1 MTESIEVEDVDK
13 DELGTARFTSGRGKR
28 INKAN
33 IDLSTPTAQI
43 AVLGTDF
50 TTTIDEL
57 GRSLIILL
65 PDEKTGE
72 SSGKIM
78 ITNNGGSVTLDEPYQ
93 ASVVTSFE
101 SPPTKPVA
109 LSGIDTSMISNV
121 FIISEP
127 REIKKVKEQ
136 EGLSSENDKDNILD
150 VDFLE
155 FDELEKDYFEED
167 ELEFTELD
175 IDYLDVDFL
184 QDILDIVIELDRK
197 SVLEKDSLNNNIAL
211 AGTVLGFDIDTQ
223 YNTIIDR
230 GLGTIKFYRNVDGII
245 SVTLMMYQNATLRTI
260 SDQKES
266 NIILGD
272 GQGNNNNY
280 YSGKL
285 DEKTLLITILLII
298 AYAVIG
304 SFVSVWVDNEIYIN
318 QSGDNLNL
326 NIRQYGDNNKV
337 DTVMNGYQLTM
348 EVLQEGNKNELLKN
362 GNGISGDGNTITTE
376 QWNNTTTSDVNRMYI
391 DVNGNNNEVNVAH
404 GCKFTYG
411 MSDTTCDRDSHED
424 AGHTLYVDIQGNN
437 NLVKGGQK
445 MGSAIVTTTL
455 RLKSIQMVTKFFTLN
470 GNGAKTLNLNIDND
484 SNEVTVNQLQSGGHT
499 ANITLD
505 GSDPTTLNLIQQG
518 SGVMN
523 YTLTQNCVTLGGCTL
538 SVTQQ

>member
-1 MTESIEVEDVDK
+1 MTLHSAQLIRILILFSLTLTNFSLGSDDPIGDIVDRNGVASLIRESGEKLSVSDNNIPDIKLLDTAVTGNGRMLIQFLDEEELSIIEHTKVYIDK
-13 DELGTARFTSGRGKR
+13 VYYDPNPSKSKMSIRMAQGTARFTSGRGKR

-127 REIKKVKEQ
+127 REIKEVKER

-272 GQGNNNNY
+272 GQGII
-280 YSGKL
+280 
-285 DEKTLLITILLII
+285 ITIT
-298 AYAVIG
+298 
-304 SFVSVWVDNEIYIN
+304 
-318 QSGDNLNL
+318 Q
-326 NIRQYGDNNKV
+326 
-337 DTVMNGYQLTM
+337 
-348 EVLQEGNKNELLKN
+348 
-362 GNGISGDGNTITTE
+362 
-376 QWNNTTTSDVNRMYI
+376 VN
-391 DVNGNNNEVNVAH
+391 
-404 GCKFTYG
+404 
-411 MSDTTCDRDSHED
+411 
-424 AGHTLYVDIQGNN
+424 
-437 NLVKGGQK
+437 
-445 MGSAIVTTTL
+445 
-455 RLKSIQMVTKFFTLN
+455 
-470 GNGAKTLNLNIDND
+470 
-484 SNEVTVNQLQSGGHT
+484 
-499 ANITLD
+499 
-505 GSDPTTLNLIQQG
+505 
-518 SGVMN
+518 
-523 YTLTQNCVTLGGCTL
+523 
-538 SVTQQ
+538 

>member
-1 MTESIEVEDVDK
+1 MGSTDPIGDIVDRNGVASLIRESGEKLSVSDNNIPDIKLLDTAVTGNGRMLIQFLDEEELSIIEHTKVYIDK
-13 DELGTARFTSGRGKR
+13 VYYDPNPSKSKMSIRMAQGTARFTSGRGKR

-50 TTTIDEL
+50 TTTIDEI

-127 REIKKVKEQ
+127 REIKDVKER

-184 QDILDIVIELDRK
+184 QDILDIVIELDRR
-197 SVLEKDSLNNNIAL
+197 SALEKDSLNNNIDL
-211 AGTVLGFDIDTQ
+211 AGTILGFDVDTQ
-223 YNTIIDR
+223 YNTILDR

-272 GQGNNNNY
+272 GQGII
-280 YSGKL
+280 
-285 DEKTLLITILLII
+285 ITIT
-298 AYAVIG
+298 
-304 SFVSVWVDNEIYIN
+304 
-318 QSGDNLNL
+318 Q
-326 NIRQYGDNNKV
+326 
-337 DTVMNGYQLTM
+337 
-348 EVLQEGNKNELLKN
+348 
-362 GNGISGDGNTITTE
+362 
-376 QWNNTTTSDVNRMYI
+376 VN
-391 DVNGNNNEVNVAH
+391 
-404 GCKFTYG
+404 
-411 MSDTTCDRDSHED
+411 
-424 AGHTLYVDIQGNN
+424 
-437 NLVKGGQK
+437 
-445 MGSAIVTTTL
+445 
-455 RLKSIQMVTKFFTLN
+455 
-470 GNGAKTLNLNIDND
+470 
-484 SNEVTVNQLQSGGHT
+484 
-499 ANITLD
+499 
-505 GSDPTTLNLIQQG
+505 
-518 SGVMN
+518 
-523 YTLTQNCVTLGGCTL
+523 
-538 SVTQQ
+538 

>member
-1 MTESIEVEDVDK
+1 MDTAVTGNGRMLIQFLDEEELSIIEHTKVYIDK
-13 DELGTARFTSGRGKR
+13 VYYDPNPSKSKMSIRMAQGTARFTSGRGKR

-50 TTTIDEL
+50 TTTIDEI

-109 LSGIDTSMISNV
+109 LSGINTSMISNV

-127 REIKKVKEQ
+127 REIKEVKEQ

-155 FDELEKDYFEED
+155 FNELEKDYFEED

-184 QDILDIVIELDRK
+184 QDLLDIVIELDRE
-197 SVLEKDSLNNNIAL
+197 SALEKDNLNNNIAL
-211 AGTVLGFDIDTQ
+211 TGTVLGFDVDTQ
-223 YNTIIDR
+223 YNTILDR

-272 GQGNNNNY
+272 GQGII
-280 YSGKL
+280 
-285 DEKTLLITILLII
+285 ITIT
-298 AYAVIG
+298 
-304 SFVSVWVDNEIYIN
+304 
-318 QSGDNLNL
+318 Q
-326 NIRQYGDNNKV
+326 
-337 DTVMNGYQLTM
+337 
-348 EVLQEGNKNELLKN
+348 
-362 GNGISGDGNTITTE
+362 
-376 QWNNTTTSDVNRMYI
+376 VN
-391 DVNGNNNEVNVAH
+391 
-404 GCKFTYG
+404 
-411 MSDTTCDRDSHED
+411 
-424 AGHTLYVDIQGNN
+424 
-437 NLVKGGQK
+437 
-445 MGSAIVTTTL
+445 
-455 RLKSIQMVTKFFTLN
+455 
-470 GNGAKTLNLNIDND
+470 
-484 SNEVTVNQLQSGGHT
+484 
-499 ANITLD
+499 
-505 GSDPTTLNLIQQG
+505 
-518 SGVMN
+518 
-523 YTLTQNCVTLGGCTL
+523 
-538 SVTQQ
+538 

>member
-1 MTESIEVEDVDK
+1 MTLHSAQLIRILILFSLTLTNFSLGSDDPIGDIVDRNGVASLIRESGEKLSVSDNNIPDIKLLDTAVTGNGRMLIQFLDEEELSIIEHTKVYIDK
-13 DELGTARFTSGRGKR
+13 VYYDPNPSKSKMSIRMAQGTARFTSGRGKR

-50 TTTIDEL
+50 TTTIDEI

-109 LSGIDTSMISNV
+109 LSGINTSMISNV

-127 REIKKVKEQ
+127 REIKEVKEQ

-155 FDELEKDYFEED
+155 FNELEKDYFEED

-184 QDILDIVIELDRK
+184 QDLLDIVIELDRE
-197 SVLEKDSLNNNIAL
+197 SALEKDNLNNNIAL
-211 AGTVLGFDIDTQ
+211 AGTVLGFDVDTQ

-272 GQGNNNNY
+272 GQGII
-280 YSGKL
+280 
-285 DEKTLLITILLII
+285 ITIT
-298 AYAVIG
+298 
-304 SFVSVWVDNEIYIN
+304 
-318 QSGDNLNL
+318 Q
-326 NIRQYGDNNKV
+326 
-337 DTVMNGYQLTM
+337 
-348 EVLQEGNKNELLKN
+348 
-362 GNGISGDGNTITTE
+362 
-376 QWNNTTTSDVNRMYI
+376 VN
-391 DVNGNNNEVNVAH
+391 
-404 GCKFTYG
+404 
-411 MSDTTCDRDSHED
+411 
-424 AGHTLYVDIQGNN
+424 
-437 NLVKGGQK
+437 
-445 MGSAIVTTTL
+445 
-455 RLKSIQMVTKFFTLN
+455 
-470 GNGAKTLNLNIDND
+470 
-484 SNEVTVNQLQSGGHT
+484 
-499 ANITLD
+499 
-505 GSDPTTLNLIQQG
+505 
-518 SGVMN
+518 
-523 YTLTQNCVTLGGCTL
+523 
-538 SVTQQ
+538 

>member
-1 MTESIEVEDVDK
+1 MGSSDPIGDIVDRNGVASLIRESGEKLSVSDNNIPDIKLLDTAVTGNGRMLIQFLDEEELSIIEHTKVYIDK
-13 DELGTARFTSGRGKR
+13 VYYDPNPSKSKMSIRMAQGTARFTSGRGKR

-50 TTTIDEL
+50 TTTIDEI

-109 LSGIDTSMISNV
+109 LSGINTSMISNV

-127 REIKKVKEQ
+127 REIKEVKEQ

-155 FDELEKDYFEED
+155 FNELEKDYFEED

-184 QDILDIVIELDRK
+184 QDLLDIVIELDRE
-197 SVLEKDSLNNNIAL
+197 SALEKDNLNNNIAL
-211 AGTVLGFDIDTQ
+211 TGTVLGFDVDTQ
-223 YNTIIDR
+223 YNTILDR

-272 GQGNNNNY
+272 GQGII
-280 YSGKL
+280 
-285 DEKTLLITILLII
+285 ITIT
-298 AYAVIG
+298 
-304 SFVSVWVDNEIYIN
+304 
-318 QSGDNLNL
+318 Q
-326 NIRQYGDNNKV
+326 
-337 DTVMNGYQLTM
+337 
-348 EVLQEGNKNELLKN
+348 
-362 GNGISGDGNTITTE
+362 
-376 QWNNTTTSDVNRMYI
+376 VN
-391 DVNGNNNEVNVAH
+391 
-404 GCKFTYG
+404 
-411 MSDTTCDRDSHED
+411 
-424 AGHTLYVDIQGNN
+424 
-437 NLVKGGQK
+437 
-445 MGSAIVTTTL
+445 
-455 RLKSIQMVTKFFTLN
+455 
-470 GNGAKTLNLNIDND
+470 
-484 SNEVTVNQLQSGGHT
+484 
-499 ANITLD
+499 
-505 GSDPTTLNLIQQG
+505 
-518 SGVMN
+518 
-523 YTLTQNCVTLGGCTL
+523 
-538 SVTQQ
+538 

>member
-1 MTESIEVEDVDK
+1 MTLHSAQLIRILILFSLTLTNFSLGSDDPIGDIVDRNGVASLIRESGEKLSVSDNNIPDIKLLDTAVTGNGRMLIQFLDEEELSIIEHTKVYIDK
-13 DELGTARFTSGRGKR
+13 VYYDPNPSKSKMSIRMAQGTARFTSGRGKR

-50 TTTIDEL
+50 TTTIDEI

-78 ITNNGGSVTLDEPYQ
+78 LTNNGGSVTLDEPYQ

-109 LSGIDTSMISNV
+109 LSGINTSMISNV

-197 SVLEKDSLNNNIAL
+197 SALEKDSLNNNIAL
-211 AGTVLGFDIDTQ
+211 AGTVLGFDVDTQ

-272 GQGNNNNY
+272 GQGII
-280 YSGKL
+280 
-285 DEKTLLITILLII
+285 ITIT
-298 AYAVIG
+298 
-304 SFVSVWVDNEIYIN
+304 
-318 QSGDNLNL
+318 Q
-326 NIRQYGDNNKV
+326 
-337 DTVMNGYQLTM
+337 
-348 EVLQEGNKNELLKN
+348 
-362 GNGISGDGNTITTE
+362 
-376 QWNNTTTSDVNRMYI
+376 VN
-391 DVNGNNNEVNVAH
+391 
-404 GCKFTYG
+404 
-411 MSDTTCDRDSHED
+411 
-424 AGHTLYVDIQGNN
+424 
-437 NLVKGGQK
+437 
-445 MGSAIVTTTL
+445 
-455 RLKSIQMVTKFFTLN
+455 
-470 GNGAKTLNLNIDND
+470 
-484 SNEVTVNQLQSGGHT
+484 
-499 ANITLD
+499 
-505 GSDPTTLNLIQQG
+505 
-518 SGVMN
+518 
-523 YTLTQNCVTLGGCTL
+523 
-538 SVTQQ
+538 

>member
-1 MTESIEVEDVDK
+1 MGSDDPIGDIVDRNGVASLIRESGEKLSVSDNNIPDIKLLDTAVTGNGRMLIQFLDEEELSIIEHTKVYIDK
-13 DELGTARFTSGRGKR
+13 VYYDPNPSKSKMSIRMAQGTARFTSGRGKR

-50 TTTIDEL
+50 TTTIDEI

-109 LSGIDTSMISNV
+109 LSGINTSMISNV

-127 REIKKVKEQ
+127 REIKEVKER

-197 SVLEKDSLNNNIAL
+197 SALEKDSLNNNIAL
-211 AGTVLGFDIDTQ
+211 TGTVLGFDIDTQ
-223 YNTIIDR
+223 YNTILDR

-272 GQGNNNNY
+272 GQGII
-280 YSGKL
+280 
-285 DEKTLLITILLII
+285 ITIT
-298 AYAVIG
+298 
-304 SFVSVWVDNEIYIN
+304 
-318 QSGDNLNL
+318 Q
-326 NIRQYGDNNKV
+326 
-337 DTVMNGYQLTM
+337 
-348 EVLQEGNKNELLKN
+348 
-362 GNGISGDGNTITTE
+362 
-376 QWNNTTTSDVNRMYI
+376 VN
-391 DVNGNNNEVNVAH
+391 
-404 GCKFTYG
+404 
-411 MSDTTCDRDSHED
+411 
-424 AGHTLYVDIQGNN
+424 
-437 NLVKGGQK
+437 
-445 MGSAIVTTTL
+445 
-455 RLKSIQMVTKFFTLN
+455 
-470 GNGAKTLNLNIDND
+470 
-484 SNEVTVNQLQSGGHT
+484 
-499 ANITLD
+499 
-505 GSDPTTLNLIQQG
+505 
-518 SGVMN
+518 
-523 YTLTQNCVTLGGCTL
+523 
-538 SVTQQ
+538 

>member
-1 MTESIEVEDVDK
+1 MTLHSAQLIRILILFSLTLTNFSLGSDDPIGDIVDRNGVASLIRESGEKLSVSDNNIPDIKLLDTAVTGNGRMLIQFLDEEELSIIEHTKVYIDK
-13 DELGTARFTSGRGKR
+13 VYYDPNPSKSKMSIRMAQGTARFTSGRGKR

-272 GQGNNNNY
+272 GQGII
-280 YSGKL
+280 
-285 DEKTLLITILLII
+285 ITIT
-298 AYAVIG
+298 
-304 SFVSVWVDNEIYIN
+304 
-318 QSGDNLNL
+318 Q
-326 NIRQYGDNNKV
+326 
-337 DTVMNGYQLTM
+337 
-348 EVLQEGNKNELLKN
+348 
-362 GNGISGDGNTITTE
+362 
-376 QWNNTTTSDVNRMYI
+376 VN
-391 DVNGNNNEVNVAH
+391 
-404 GCKFTYG
+404 
-411 MSDTTCDRDSHED
+411 
-424 AGHTLYVDIQGNN
+424 
-437 NLVKGGQK
+437 
-445 MGSAIVTTTL
+445 
-455 RLKSIQMVTKFFTLN
+455 
-470 GNGAKTLNLNIDND
+470 
-484 SNEVTVNQLQSGGHT
+484 
-499 ANITLD
+499 
-505 GSDPTTLNLIQQG
+505 
-518 SGVMN
+518 
-523 YTLTQNCVTLGGCTL
+523 
-538 SVTQQ
+538 

>member
-1 MTESIEVEDVDK
+1 MGSTDPIGDIVDRNGVASLIRESGEKLSVSDNNIPDIKLLDTAVTGNGRMLIQFLDEEELSIIEHTKVYIDK
-13 DELGTARFTSGRGKR
+13 VYYDPNPSKSKMSIRMAQGTARFTSGRGKR

-50 TTTIDEL
+50 TTTIDEI

-127 REIKKVKEQ
+127 REIKEVKER

-197 SVLEKDSLNNNIAL
+197 SVLEKDSLNNNIDL
-211 AGTVLGFDIDTQ
+211 AGTILGFDVDTQ
-223 YNTIIDR
+223 YNTILDR

-272 GQGNNNNY
+272 GQGII
-280 YSGKL
+280 
-285 DEKTLLITILLII
+285 ITIT
-298 AYAVIG
+298 
-304 SFVSVWVDNEIYIN
+304 
-318 QSGDNLNL
+318 Q
-326 NIRQYGDNNKV
+326 
-337 DTVMNGYQLTM
+337 
-348 EVLQEGNKNELLKN
+348 
-362 GNGISGDGNTITTE
+362 
-376 QWNNTTTSDVNRMYI
+376 VN
-391 DVNGNNNEVNVAH
+391 
-404 GCKFTYG
+404 
-411 MSDTTCDRDSHED
+411 
-424 AGHTLYVDIQGNN
+424 
-437 NLVKGGQK
+437 
-445 MGSAIVTTTL
+445 
-455 RLKSIQMVTKFFTLN
+455 
-470 GNGAKTLNLNIDND
+470 
-484 SNEVTVNQLQSGGHT
+484 
-499 ANITLD
+499 
-505 GSDPTTLNLIQQG
+505 
-518 SGVMN
+518 
-523 YTLTQNCVTLGGCTL
+523 
-538 SVTQQ
+538 

>member
-1 MTESIEVEDVDK
+1 MTLHSAQLIRILILFSLTLTNFSLGSADPIGDIVDRNGVASLIRESGEKLSVSDNNIPDIKLLDTAVTGNGRMLIQFLDEEELSIIEHTKVYIDK
-13 DELGTARFTSGRGKR
+13 VYYDPNPSKSKMSIRMAQGTARFTSGRGKR

-50 TTTIDEL
+50 TTTIDEI

-109 LSGIDTSMISNV
+109 LSGINTSMISNV

-127 REIKKVKEQ
+127 REIKEVKEQ

-155 FDELEKDYFEED
+155 FNELEKDYFEED

-197 SVLEKDSLNNNIAL
+197 SALEKDSLNNNIAL
-211 AGTVLGFDIDTQ
+211 AGTVLGFDVDTQ

-272 GQGNNNNY
+272 GQGII
-280 YSGKL
+280 
-285 DEKTLLITILLII
+285 ITIT
-298 AYAVIG
+298 
-304 SFVSVWVDNEIYIN
+304 
-318 QSGDNLNL
+318 Q
-326 NIRQYGDNNKV
+326 
-337 DTVMNGYQLTM
+337 
-348 EVLQEGNKNELLKN
+348 
-362 GNGISGDGNTITTE
+362 
-376 QWNNTTTSDVNRMYI
+376 VN
-391 DVNGNNNEVNVAH
+391 
-404 GCKFTYG
+404 
-411 MSDTTCDRDSHED
+411 
-424 AGHTLYVDIQGNN
+424 
-437 NLVKGGQK
+437 
-445 MGSAIVTTTL
+445 
-455 RLKSIQMVTKFFTLN
+455 
-470 GNGAKTLNLNIDND
+470 
-484 SNEVTVNQLQSGGHT
+484 
-499 ANITLD
+499 
-505 GSDPTTLNLIQQG
+505 
-518 SGVMN
+518 
-523 YTLTQNCVTLGGCTL
+523 
-538 SVTQQ
+538 